1 MKSTYRILFL
11 IRKKK
16 LNKDGLTNIMVR
28 VTIGGEKAEFSSLV
42 FVKPETWSSLGK
54 EIRKTTVMSLCNVKV
69 EQKRNLVGKTIRNT
83 TLS

>member
-28 VTIGGEKAEFSSLV
+28 ISIGGEKAEFSSLA
-42 FVKPETWSSLGK
+42 FVKPEMWSPLGK
-54 EIRKTTVMSLCNVKV
+54 VL
-69 EQKRNLVGKTIRNT
+69 GKTKEVQKINDS
-83 TLS
+83 LDNNLYLVIV